1 MEEYKIPTHVAIIL
15 DGNGRWATEKGL
27 ERTEGH
33 KEGFETLKILA
44 KHALKRG
51 IKILS
56 VFAFSTENF
65 KREQKEVD
73 YLMNLFIKGFK
84 ESKDEFNKNNI
95 RVVFSGREKP
105 LKENVLKSMRELE
118 KNTEKNNGGILNI
131 CLNYGG
137 QGEIADTAKKIAEKV
152 LNGEMA
158 LEDINETTFEKN
170 LYNDLPPIDL
180 LIRTSGEIR
189 LSNFMLYEAAY
200 AELYFPKTYFPDFK
214 EKELDEALDTFN
226 NRDRRFGGIKK

>member
-1 MEEYKIPTHVAIIL
+1 MTRIPRHIGIIP
-15 DGNGRWATEKGL
+15 DGNRRWATEKGL